1 MRFRFVVL
9 LLCIVTEPIA
19 AKAQEPSAP
28 IKSAETV
35 TAAASHPLTSVV
47 LGDSK
52 PAPVIYPEPRPT
64 KISLGEYARRIRA
77 AHAAAPKAAKF
88 VVNDDA
94 PLAEEAVMEDY
105 R

>member
-1 MRFRFVVL
+1 VKTTLFVLVL
-9 LLCIVTEPIA
+9 A
-19 AKAQEPSAP
+19 AVPALAQEPSAP

-35 TAAASHPLTSVV
+35 TVAASHPCTSVAV
-47 LGDSK
+47 GDSK

-77 AHAAAPKAAKF
+77 AHGYAPKAATYK
-88 VVNDDA
+88 VNDDA
-94 PLAEEAVMEDY
+94 PIEEVAYKEF